1 MIIPIWS
8 MSSKNHFLIQDTHN
22 KSGHYSRYMETLIKP
37 YKHKTKGVGRK
48 FTTLRNRTLKQT

>member
-37 YKHKTKGVGRK
+37 YKHKRGGEKVYYIK
-48 FTTLRNRTLKQT
+48 E